1 MPRNTNIARDNS
13 IRAYRA
19 KRDFTVTPEPTP
31 RDSTTKGKQHLFV
44 VQKHVARSPHWD
56 FRLEYGGV
64 LWSWAVPKGPSLHP
78 ADKRLAIHVEDHPL
92 DYANFEGTIPEGQYG
107 AGTVEIW
114 DRGTWTP
121 EGDPEAGLRNGEL
134 KFKLNGQRLK
144 GGFVLVRLKPR
155 DRDRNENW
163 LLINERNEYARAGAT
178 AEAIE
183 HEPVPQPVRTRAA
196 TARSERRGHATA
208 PLP

>member
-1 MPRNTNIARDNS
+1 
-13 IRAYRA
+13 
-19 KRDFTVTPEPTP
+19 
-31 RDSTTKGKQHLFV
+31 
-44 VQKHVARSPHWD
+44 VARSLHWD

-121 EGDPEAGLRNGEL
+121 EGDLEAGLRNGEL

-163 LLINERNEYARAGAT
+163 LLIKERDEYARAGAT

-183 HEPVPQPVRTRAA
+183 HEPVPQPVRTRAT

>member
-1 MPRNTNIARDNS
+1 MAETLQPYWNKRN
-13 IRAYRA
+13 
-19 KRDFTVTPEPTP
+19 FGVTPEP
-31 RDSTTKGKQHLFV
+31 KGKTAGPPEGLAFV
-44 VQKHVARSPHWD
+44 IQKHAARQLHYD
-56 FRLEYGGV
+56 FRLELDGT
-64 LWSWAVPKGPSLHP
+64 LKSWAVPKGPSLDP

-134 KFKLNGQRLK
+134 KFKLNGKRLK

-163 LLINERNEYARAGAT
+163 LLIKERDEYDRAG
-178 AEAIE
+178 
-183 HEPVPQPVRTRAA
+183 
-196 TARSERRGHATA
+196 
-208 PLP
+208 